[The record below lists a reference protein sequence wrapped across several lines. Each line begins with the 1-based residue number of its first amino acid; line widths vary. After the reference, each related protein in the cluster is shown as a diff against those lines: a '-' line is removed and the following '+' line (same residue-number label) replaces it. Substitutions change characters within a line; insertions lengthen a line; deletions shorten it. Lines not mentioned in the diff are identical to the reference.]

1 MNFSELKIKLD
12 SGLKQFLVWRGR
24 NLKDKQFTY
33 ILSVVIGLL
42 SGLTAVVI
50 KNTVHLVELILIKGI
65 SQTDG
70 YLYLVYPLVGILLTV
85 IVVRML
91 LRHEVGHGIPN
102 ALYAISKGSANM
114 NKKGIYA
121 SIISSAITVG
131 FGGSAG
137 LEGPTVSST
146 TSMGSTLGQL
156 FKLNYKTKVLLIACA
171 SSGALAALFK
181 APVAAIVFALEVI
194 MIDLSAVSLVP
205 LLLSSI
211 AATLTSR
218 LILGEDIL
226 FHFDL
231 SDAFNPSHSIFYVML
246 GVTAGLVSVY
256 FTRMYFFI
264 ARWMEKINHRLLRAL
279 LGGLGV
285 GLLIFL
291 FPPLYGEGY
300 SIINALI
307 EGDEERALS
316 GILWLPE
323 LSNFGMVVLAFVAII
338 LLKTIATILT
348 LKSGGV
354 GGIFAPS
361 LFLGTITGY
370 TFARFINGL
379 GLANLSNSNFTLVAM
394 GGMMAGVLHAPLT
407 GIFLIAEITGGYELF
422 LPLMITSSI
431 AFITVK
437 YASPHSVYTRQL
449 AQRGELLTHHKDQAV
464 LTLMNLKN
472 EIETNFVTVRP
483 YQTLGNLVEAV
494 AQSNRNLFPVVDEEN
509 QFLGVVTLNDI
520 RKVMFDR
527 SQYDSMAIHELMT
540 AAPEFIYQS
549 DTMEHV
555 MEKFDASGAWNLP
568 VIDMEGKYVGFVSKS
583 KLFSAYRN
591 RLKDFYDDMD

>member
-1 MNFSELKIKLD
+1 VNFSELKIKLD
-12 SGLKQFLVWRGR
+12 SGLKQFLVWRGK

-50 KNTVHLVELILIKGI
+50 KNTVHLVELILTKGI

-231 SDAFNPSHSIFYVML
+231 SDAFNPSHSVFYVLL
-246 GVTAGLVSVY
+246 GITAGLVSVY
-256 FTRMYFFI
+256 FTVCIFS
-264 ARWMEKINHRLLRAL
+264 LLD
-279 LGGLGV
+279 G
-285 GLLIFL
+285 
-291 FPPLYGEGY
+291 
-300 SIINALI
+300 
-307 EGDEERALS
+307 
-316 GILWLPE
+316 W
-323 LSNFGMVVLAFVAII
+323 
-338 LLKTIATILT
+338 K
-348 LKSGGV
+348 K
-354 GGIFAPS
+354 
-361 LFLGTITGY
+361 
-370 TFARFINGL
+370 
-379 GLANLSNSNFTLVAM
+379 
-394 GGMMAGVLHAPLT
+394 
-407 GIFLIAEITGGYELF
+407 
-422 LPLMITSSI
+422 
-431 AFITVK
+431 
-437 YASPHSVYTRQL
+437 
-449 AQRGELLTHHKDQAV
+449 
-464 LTLMNLKN
+464 
-472 EIETNFVTVRP
+472 
-483 YQTLGNLVEAV
+483 
-494 AQSNRNLFPVVDEEN
+494 
-509 QFLGVVTLNDI
+509 
-520 RKVMFDR
+520 
-527 SQYDSMAIHELMT
+527 
-540 AAPEFIYQS
+540 
-549 DTMEHV
+549 
-555 MEKFDASGAWNLP
+555 
-568 VIDMEGKYVGFVSKS
+568 
-583 KLFSAYRN
+583 
-591 RLKDFYDDMD
+591 

>member
-1 MNFSELKIKLD
+1 VNFSELKIKLD